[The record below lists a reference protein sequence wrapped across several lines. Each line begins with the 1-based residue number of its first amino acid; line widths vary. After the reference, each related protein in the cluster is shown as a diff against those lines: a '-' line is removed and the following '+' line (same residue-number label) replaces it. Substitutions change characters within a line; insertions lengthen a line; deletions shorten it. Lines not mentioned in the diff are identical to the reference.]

1 MPFQERPHDVRQSDP
16 CSKVSQLQKRGGL
29 LWNRRKLKKAKIPE
43 WGRKVREE
51 AKYPKV
57 EKRGE
62 QKGS

>member
-1 MPFQERPHDVRQSDP
+1 M
-16 CSKVSQLQKRGGL
+16 
-29 LWNRRKLKKAKIPE
+29 WNKRKLKKTKIPE
-43 WGRKVREE
+43 GERKVREE